1 MSMTSAPRPN
11 PLRDGTVA
19 SYDPR
24 VWAQS
29 WSPQPAGSP
38 GTLGRMGPARRS
50 AIALGAGAGILA
62 LGALTAIAMRPAGTG
77 AGAGGIGALPA
88 ASATPAEPA
97 EVRHTLI
104 LAHAGDLTG
113 MLTGQGLDPD
123 TAQKVTTAALPALKP
138 DGQVRAVLVFR
149 HDGDKLAFA
158 RLEASNGDS
167 SGVVV
172 RRAASGAFA
181 SARVAAQVS
190 TRTFVVHGTMDGDS
204 FYTSA
209 LAVGMPNSL
218 IPVFARALSFDFNF
232 QTEVSAGDAFEA
244 AYTQPVNASGEVAG
258 VPVLLYASLTTATKS
273 AAVYRFD
280 QNGQEAWFDASG
292 RSTVHALMRTPVD
305 GARVTSKFGMRFH
318 PVLHFMKLHGGID
331 FAAPIGT
338 PIYASGE
345 GQIEF
350 AGPKGPNGNFVKLRH
365 TNGWETLYLH
375 MNRFAQG
382 IVEGAHV
389 AQGQQIGEIGT
400 TGRSTGPHLHYEVHI
415 NGEQVDPLDVPTDN
429 AAAKA
434 LDTRD
439 LLAFE
444 AVRDRVDVSRAQQ
457 SQ

>member
-1 MSMTSAPRPN
+1 MASTSAQN
-11 PLRDGTVA
+11 SQRDGIVD

-24 VWAQS
+24 VWAQQ
-29 WSPQPAGSP
+29 WSPPAVSAHRLDRISP
-38 GTLGRMGPARRS
+38 VGRSG
-50 AIALGAGAGILA
+50 LA
-62 LGALTAIAMRPAGTG
+62 LGAAIGILGFGALVAVAMHPAATGTG
-77 AGAGGIGALPA
+77 AAGSTGPQAQ
-88 ASATPAEPA
+88 ATPAEPS

-104 LAHAGDLTG
+104 LARAADMAG
-113 MLTGQGLDPD
+113 MLAGHGVDAD
-123 TAQKVTTAALPALKP
+123 TARRVTESALPALKP

-149 HDGDKLAFA
+149 HDGDKLAFV

-172 RRAASGAFA
+172 KRGADGAFA
-181 SARVAAQVS
+181 SSRVAAQVS
-190 TRTFVVHGTMDGDS
+190 VRSFVAHGTMDGDS

-209 LAVGMPNSL
+209 VAVGMPNSL

-244 AYTQPVNASGEVAG
+244 AYTQPVNASGEVVG

-273 AAVYRFD
+273 TAVYRFD

-292 RSTVHALMRTPVD
+292 RSTVHSLMRTPVD

-345 GQIEF
+345 AQIEF
-350 AGPKGPNGNFVKLRH
+350 AGPKGPNGNFVKLKH

-375 MNRFAQG
+375 MNRFADG

-389 AQGQQIGEIGT
+389 NQGQQIGEIGT

-415 NGEQVDPLDVPTDN
+415 NGEQVDPLEVPTDN
-429 AAAKA
+429 NATKSM
-434 LDTRD
+434 DSKD

>member
-1 MSMTSAPRPN
+1 MASTSAQN
-11 PLRDGTVA
+11 SLRDGTVD

-24 VWAQS
+24 VWAQQ
-29 WSPQPAGSP
+29 WSPRPVS
-38 GTLGRMGPARRS
+38 ARRLDRIGPVQRS
-50 AIALGAGAGILA
+50 GLAIGAAIGILGLGALAAISMRPALSGAGA
-62 LGALTAIAMRPAGTG
+62 
-77 AGAGGIGALPA
+77 AGGIGPLAQ
-88 ASATPAEPA
+88 ATPAEPA

-104 LAHAGDLTG
+104 LTRAADLAG
-113 MLTGQGLDPD
+113 MLTGHGVDAD
-123 TAQKVTTAALPALKP
+123 TARRVTDSALPALKP

-149 HDGDKLAFA
+149 HDGDKLAFV

-172 RRAASGAFA
+172 RRGADGA
-181 SARVAAQVS
+181 LATARVAAQVS
-190 TRTFVVHGTMDGDS
+190 VRSFVVHGTMDGDS

-209 LAVGMPNSL
+209 VAVGMPNSL
-218 IPVFARALSFDFNF
+218 ISVFARALSFDFNF

-244 AYTQPVNASGEVAG
+244 AYTQPVNASGEVVG

-292 RSTVHALMRTPVD
+292 RSTVHSLMRTPVD
-305 GARVTSKFGMRFH
+305 GARITSKFGMRFH

-345 GQIEF
+345 ALIEF
-350 AGPKGPNGNFVKLRH
+350 AGPKGPNGNFVKLKH

-375 MNRFAQG
+375 MNRFADG
-382 IVEGAHV
+382 IVEGGHV
-389 AQGQQIGEIGT
+389 NQGQQIGEIGT

-415 NGEQVDPLDVPTDN
+415 NGEQVDPLEVPTDN
-429 AAAKA
+429 NATKS
-434 LDTRD
+434 LDSKD

>member
-1 MSMTSAPRPN
+1 MVSHAVM
-11 PLRDGTVA
+11 A
-19 SYDPR
+19 SKSWNPR
-24 VWAQS
+24 VWAQG
-29 WSPQPAGSP
+29 WTPPVA
-38 GTLGRMGPARRS
+38 PARRLDRMT
-50 AIALGAGAGILA
+50 APMRVALGAGSGLAILA
-62 LGALTAIAMRPAGTG
+62 TGALIAIAMRPAPGPGG
-77 AGAGGIGALPA
+77 AIPALSSSQP
-88 ASATPAEPA
+88 SVPA
-97 EVRHTLI
+97 EVRRTLI
-104 LAHAGDLTG
+104 LPRAADLAAL
-113 MLTGQGLDPD
+113 LTAQGLDHD
-123 TAQKVTTAALPALKP
+123 TAQGVTAAALPALHP
-138 DGQVRAVLVFR
+138 EGQVRAVLVFR
-149 HDGDKLAFA
+149 HEGDKLEFA

-167 SGVVV
+167 SGVIV
-172 RRAASGAFA
+172 RRGSDGRLA
-181 SARVAAQVS
+181 SAPVAAQVS
-190 TRTFVVHGTMDGDS
+190 ARTFVVHGTMDGDS

-209 LAVGMPNSL
+209 VAVGMPNSL

-244 AYTQPVNASGEVAG
+244 AYSQPVNAAGEVAG
-258 VPVLLYASLTTATKS
+258 APVLLYASLTTATKS

-292 RSTVHALMRTPVD
+292 RSTVHSLMRTPVD

-331 FAAPIGT
+331 FAAPVGT

-375 MNRFAQG
+375 MNRFADG

-389 AQGQQIGEIGT
+389 TQGQQIGEVGT

-415 NGEQVDPLDVPTDN
+415 NGEQVDPLDVPADTT
-429 AAAKA
+429 AKA
-434 LDTRD
+434 MDPKD

-457 SQ
+457 GM